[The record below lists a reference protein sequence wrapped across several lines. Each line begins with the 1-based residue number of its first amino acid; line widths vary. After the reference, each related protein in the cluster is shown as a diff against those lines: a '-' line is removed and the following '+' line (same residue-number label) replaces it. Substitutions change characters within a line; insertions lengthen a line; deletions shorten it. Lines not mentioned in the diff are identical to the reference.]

1 MSPKRPRK
9 KRRFL
14 SLFLTVILLF
24 LILLLFG
31 DRLGLGTGDFLSLI
45 GSAPQT
51 TAETPAEPAAEPAAP
66 AGETGTGAEVPGL
79 EAQEME
85 ITISETTIQIGAETY
100 TLEDFAD
107 FLEKTEPKTLFVLSD
122 QQANYA
128 LFKEVEEILKAQ
140 NRPYVI
146 EE

>member
-1 MSPKRPRK
+1 MSQKKPRK

-31 DRLGLGTGDFLSLI
+31 DRLGLGTGNYLSLI
-45 GSAPQT
+45 SGAPETQAEQPADPSAEADAPAPGT
-51 TAETPAEPAAEPAAP
+51 ETP
-66 AGETGTGAEVPGL
+66 GTSAREV
-79 EAQEME
+79 E
-85 ITISETTIQIGAETY
+85 ITISETTIQIGPQTY
-100 TLEDFAD
+100 SLEDFKG
-107 FLEKTEPKTLFVLSD
+107 FLEETDPKTLFVLSD

-128 LFKEVEEILKAQ
+128 LFKEVEELLKTQ

>member
-1 MSPKRPRK
+1 MSPKKPRK

-31 DRLGLGTGDFLSLI
+31 DRLGLETGDFLSLI

-51 TAETPAEPAAEPAAP
+51 TSETPAEPAAEPAAP
-66 AGETGTGAEVPGL
+66 AGETGTGAEAPGL
-79 EAQEME
+79 EVQEME

-107 FLEKTEPKTLFVLSD
+107 FLEETDSKTLFVLSD

-128 LFKEVEEILKAQ
+128 LFKEVEALLKDR
-140 NRPYVI
+140 NIPYVI

>member
-1 MSPKRPRK
+1 MSPKKTRK

-24 LILLLFG
+24 LMLLFFG
-31 DRLGLGTGDFLSLI
+31 DRLGLGTGNFMSLI
-45 GSAPQT
+45 SKAPS
-51 TAETPAEPAAEPAAP
+51 EEP
-66 AGETGTGAEVPGL
+66 AGESGEPADSEGEVETEVPGT
-79 EAQEME
+79 EVQEVE
-85 ITISETTIQIGAETY
+85 ITISETTIQIGAEAY
-100 TLEDFAD
+100 TLEQFAG
-107 FLEKTEPKTLFVLSD
+107 FLEETDSKMLFVLND

-128 LFKEVEEILKAQ
+128 LFKEVEELLKAW

>member
-1 MSPKRPRK
+1 MSPKKPRK

-51 TAETPAEPAAEPAAP
+51 TAETPAEPTEEPAAP

-85 ITISETTIQIGAETY
+85 ITISETTIQIGTETY

-107 FLEKTEPKTLFVLSD
+107 FLEKTDSKTLFVLSD

>member
-1 MSPKRPRK
+1 MSPKKPRK

-14 SLFLTVILLF
+14 SLFLTIILLF

-31 DRLGLGTGDFLSLI
+31 DRLGLGTGNYLSLI
-45 GSAPQT
+45 SSGPEAP
-51 TAETPAEPAAEPAAP
+51 AEQPAEPSAETDAP
-66 AGETGTGAEVPGL
+66 APGTETPGTEIQEV
-79 EAQEME
+79 E

-100 TLEDFAD
+100 TLEDFAG
-107 FLEKTEPKTLFVLSD
+107 FLEETDSKTLFVLSD

-128 LFKEVEEILKAQ
+128 LFKEVEALLKAQ